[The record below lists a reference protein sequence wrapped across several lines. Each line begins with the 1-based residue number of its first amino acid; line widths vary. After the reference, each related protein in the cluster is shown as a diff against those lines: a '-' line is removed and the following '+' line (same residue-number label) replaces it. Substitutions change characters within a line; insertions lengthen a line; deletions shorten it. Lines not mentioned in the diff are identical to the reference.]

1 MLEIV
6 LPVKQVPEP
15 GAVRID
21 EKTGTVI
28 RKGAGSVINPLDL
41 HAVETALRL
50 KDTEGAHI
58 GLGVSGAIQHLIGM
72 RTAET
77 IAAVKKEGGRISGEH
92 GIGHKRKKYMEC
104 VVSPEYLNML
114 RTLKRAFDPNN
125 IMNPGKIFDLD

>member
-1 MLEIV
+1 MLEII

-72 RTAET
+72 RTSET
-77 IAAVKKEGGRISGEH
+77 IVAVNKDPDAPIFKVADFAITGDCMELLPHLKNILGKGG
-92 GIGHKRKKYMEC
+92 
-104 VVSPEYLNML
+104 
-114 RTLKRAFDPNN
+114 LK
-125 IMNPGKIFDLD
+125 